1 MKREVRI
8 MAVMA
13 GPLVLAGCAAEE
25 PTSDG
30 GQATISPRT
39 VVSTATESVT
49 MTEADAS
56 APSSSWEIGV
66 PGSRFVGEI
75 AAVPETD
82 PAPFASSLIF
92 PAQPGLQFHGPDG
105 TYCEIYGDDDPTVL
119 CAHDGEGDVNAVSL
133 RRGEPATT
141 HHVNRIFAP
150 HERTRVLEPGT
161 RLVDGPVSCAVPAD
175 DVRVM
180 CAIDPYSFAVS
191 RAGVALS

>member
-1 MKREVRI
+1 

-13 GPLVLAGCAAEE
+13 GPLVLAGCVAEE
-25 PTSDG
+25 PTWDG

-39 VVSTATESVT
+39 VVSTVTESTT
-49 MTEADAS
+49 MTEVDVS
-56 APSSSWEIGV
+56 APSSSWEI
-66 PGSRFVGEI
+66 

-82 PAPFASSLIF
+82 LAPFASSLIF
-92 PAQPGLQFHGPDG
+92 PAQPGLQFQGPDG

-133 RRGEPATT
+133 RQGEPAMT

>member
-1 MKREVRI
+1 

-13 GPLVLAGCAAEE
+13 GPLVLAGCVAEE
-25 PTSDG
+25 PTWDG
-30 GQATISPRT
+30 GQATISPRP
-39 VVSTATESVT
+39 VVSTVTESVT